1 MESST
6 SGCVL
11 IGDTWFRL
19 MKLEQYEDVS
29 VSEHTPNRNGYWIP
43 GGTDVEIYFSVV
55 MYCNMQR
62 DLFNEEEE

>member
-1 MESST
+1 
-6 SGCVL
+6 
-11 IGDTWFRL
+11 